1 MATPKK
7 TAPSMEVEQT
17 ENTNLPMAQT
27 EVLNTSEMLAKLSDV
42 KNEDLKPVPDQ
53 IGLTID
59 EGDVYNLKYIGTEL
73 KQFDD
78 SNEPKEVAI
87 FEDENEQQYY
97 NGNSFLVNGL
107 KRLQVVPNFVRITG
121 TEKKKSNAGT
131 FYKTFEIR
139 SVWG

>member
-1 MATPKK
+1 MAKK
-7 TAPSMEVEQT
+7 EALAPETVEQT
-17 ENTNLPMAQT
+17 NLPATQN
-27 EVLNTSEMLAKLSDV
+27 EVLNTSAMLAKLSEV
-42 KNEDLKPVPDQ
+42 SNEELKAVPDQ

-59 EGDVYNLKYIGTEL
+59 EGDIYNLKYLGTEL

-78 SNEPKEVAI
+78 GGEPKEVAI
-87 FEDENEQQYY
+87 FEDENGQQYY

>member
-1 MATPKK
+1 MANAKK
-7 TAPSMEVEQT
+7 TAPEMVEQT
-17 ENTNLPMAQT
+17 ETNTLPMAQT
-27 EVLNTSEMLAKLSDV
+27 EVLNTSAMLLKLSEV
-42 KNEDLKPVPDQ
+42 KNEDLKPIPDQ

-59 EGDVYNLKYIGTEL
+59 EGDIYNLKYIGTEL

-121 TEKKKSNAGT
+121 TEKKRSNAGT